1 MAALL
6 AIVCFAIAFIMQIAG
21 WTHGNF
27 NSLAVTI
34 LGLVF
39 LAVALVWPYRP
50 WVHTTPAP

>member
-6 AIVCFAIAFIMQIAG
+6 AIVAFIIAFIMRIAG
-21 WTHGNF
+21 WSHGNF
-27 NSLAVTI
+27 DSIAVMM

-50 WVHTTPAP
+50 WVHPAP